1 MMKKWLAMAMAMMML
16 GAVVTG
22 CGSDT
27 NTSTSGNDTSTST
40 NEESNTSETPN
51 VDKIKEAGKI
61 VMATNAAFPPFEY
74 ISGGEVA
81 GVDADIAA
89 EIAKDLGVELEISD
103 MEFDAIIP
111 AVKNG
116 QADFGAAG
124 MTIRPD
130 RQEQVDF
137 SMEYVKSAQY
147 VIVPKGS
154 GYTADDLADLLIG
167 VQRGTTGDIYCTD
180 EIKQDPNTEEVMRY
194 SNAIV
199 AAQDLMNGKCDAVV
213 IDKLPAESI
222 VSQNSD
228 KLELLAEPLTEESYA
243 IAVKKGNQDLVDAI
257 NATLQR
263 LIDEG
268 KIDAL
273 VEEHVNNA
281 SIDG

>member
-1 MMKKWLAMAMAMMML
+1 MIKKWLAMAMAMMMV

-22 CGSDT
+22 CSNSETSTSGSDA
-27 NTSTSGNDTSTST
+27 NTSTSG
-40 NEESNTSETPN
+40 ESNTSETPN
-51 VDKIKEAGKI
+51 VDKIKEKGKI

-74 ISGGEVA
+74 ISGGQVA

-167 VQRGTTGDIYCTD
+167 VQRGTTGDMYCTD

-194 SNAIV
+194 TNAIV

-222 VSQNSD
+222 VKQNSD
-228 KLELLAEPLTEESYA
+228 KLELLPEPLTEESYA
-243 IAVKKGNQDLVDAI
+243 IAVKKGNQDVVDAI

-263 LIDEG
+263 LVDEG

>member
-1 MMKKWLAMAMAMMML
+1 MMKKWLAMAMAMMMV

-22 CGSDT
+22 CSGNDT
-27 NTSTSGNDTSTST
+27 GTSNSTDTSTSGETTSG
-40 NEESNTSETPN
+40 ETPN
-51 VDKIKEAGKI
+51 IDKIKEKGKI

-89 EIAKDLGVELEISD
+89 EIAKDLGVQLEISD
-103 MEFDAIIP
+103 MDFDSIIQ

-137 SMEYVKSAQY
+137 SIEYVKSAQY

-167 VQRGTTGDIYCTD
+167 VQRGTTGDMYCTD

-213 IDKLPAESI
+213 IDQLPAESI
-222 VSQNSD
+222 VKQNSD
-228 KLELLAEPLTEESYA
+228 KLELLDQPLTEESYA
-243 IAVKKGNQDLVDAI
+243 IAVKKGSSDLLDAI
-257 NATLQR
+257 NSTLQR

-281 SIDG
+281 SIDE

>member
-22 CGSDT
+22 CSNSDASTSGSTD
-27 NTSTSGNDTSTST
+27 NSTSTSDEGTSG
-40 NEESNTSETPN
+40 ETPN
-51 VDKIKEAGKI
+51 IDKIKEAGKI

-74 ISGGEVA
+74 ISGGVVA

-137 SMEYVKSAQY
+137 SIEYVKSAQY
-147 VIVPKGS
+147 VIVPKDS
-154 GYTADDLADLLIG
+154 GYTTDDLADLLIG

-194 SNAIV
+194 SNSII

-213 IDKLPAESI
+213 IDQLPAESI

-228 KLELLAEPLTEESYA
+228 KLELLPDPLTEESYA
-243 IAVKKGNQDLVDAI
+243 IAVKKGNTDLLDAI
-257 NATLQR
+257 NSTLQR

-281 SIDG
+281 SIDE